1 MVRLAKLVPVI
12 AAALLAA
19 PMAASAHDPVPGPSL
34 RAVNLNPAAA
44 EAATVVDAFH
54 SALKS
59 GDTSKAESLL
69 ADAVLVFEAG
79 GAERSRSDYA
89 AHHLPA
95 DAASAKL
102 ATETLNRRSGGGD
115 GNFAWIAS
123 EGAVRPQVEGK
134 AQPRITTETMILEK
148 AAGAWRI
155 VHVHWSSRALPMAT
169 R

>member
-19 PMAASAHDPVPGPSL
+19 PMAASAHDPVPNPSL
-34 RAVNLNPAAA
+34 TAANLNPAAA
-44 EAATVVDAFH
+44 QAATVVDAFH
-54 SALKS
+54 AALKT

-69 ADAVLVFEAG
+69 ADAVLIFEAG
-79 GAERSRSDYA
+79 GAERSRADYA
-89 AHHLPA
+89 ANHLSA
-95 DAASAKL
+95 DAAFARL
-102 ATETLNRRSGGGD
+102 ATETLSRRSGGGG

-123 EGAVRPQVEGK
+123 ESAVRPQAEGK
-134 AQPRITTETMILEK
+134 AQSRITTETMILEK

-155 VHVHWSSRALPMAT
+155 VHVHWSSRAAPMPS